1 MELTEEQIDD
11 MLHALGI
18 DYIRKTGK
26 KIKPNKRYRPMPL
39 SFRNYYQEKDNKSWN
54 ELVKQELATCIKSEN
69 SWQCVYFV
77 SQKGKDTLKQLGYNW
92 KEEN

>member
-1 MELTEEQIDD
+1 MQLTNEQIDD

-26 KIKPNKRYRPMPL
+26 KIEPNKKYRPMPL
-39 SFRNYYQEKDNKSWN
+39 SFRNYYQQKDNKSWN
-54 ELVKQELATCIKSEN
+54 ELVNLGFATYRESEN
-69 SWQCVYFV
+69 NWQCVYFV
-77 SQKGKDTLKQLGYNW
+77 SQKGKDKLKELGYNW